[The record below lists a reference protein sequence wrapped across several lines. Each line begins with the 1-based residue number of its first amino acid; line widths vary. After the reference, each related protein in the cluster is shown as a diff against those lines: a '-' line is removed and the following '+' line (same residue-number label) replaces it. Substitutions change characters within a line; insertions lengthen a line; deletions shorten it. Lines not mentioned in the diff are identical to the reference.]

1 MTCLVEANYTLFRSV
16 QFKLYLNGDH
26 LNTPHIPF
34 LQQQKDN
41 TTYFVQIPTG
51 SKGGITYVN
60 SYVNVVYEFLINI
73 DI

>member
-1 MTCLVEANYTLFRSV
+1 MLIIHCSV
-16 QFKLYLNGDH
+16 QFSLNYIQNGDH